1 VLVHLGVLGI
11 RSGAAPASDARPAQV
26 ARFDPLDAQAL
37 RAQVKVR
44 LGLVQ
49 EGDYF
54 ALLGVPRTATAYEI
68 RRAYLELRRAFEPSR
83 ALTAAT
89 ADLADDLNLIV
100 EVLDEAHDILRDQ
113 VRRERY
119 RRAIEEGPP
128 G

>member
-1 VLVHLGVLGI
+1 VLGI
-11 RSGAAPASDARPAQV
+11 QAAGAPGSEAMPAHH
-26 ARFDPLDAQAL
+26 ARFDPLDVQAL

-44 LGLVQ
+44 LSLVQ

-68 RRAYLELRRAFEPSR
+68 RRAYLELRRAFEPTR

-89 ADLADDLNLIV
+89 ADLADDLKLIV
-100 EVLDEAHDILRDQ
+100 EVLDEAHDVLRDQ